1 MAARVTLMFAA
12 LLCLT
17 FVSHAHAQT
26 TTSVAAVVYS
36 VRVDSSAQATGLRL
50 RDAPRAE
57 GMRLA
62 STSRVL
68 HAQTASQAPD
78 HRLVKWGAI
87 IGVIA
92 GVTGGALQP
101 THSNG
106 EYVLGNSRLTSTLA
120 LGGISGGIGALVG
133 LAIERGRR

>member
-1 MAARVTLMFAA
+1 MAARVTLMFAS

-17 FVSHAHAQT
+17 VVGHAQAQT
-26 TTSVAAVVYS
+26 TTSTAAVIYS
-36 VRVDSSAQATGLRL
+36 VPVDNAPQAVGPKL
-50 RDAPRAE
+50 RDAARVE

-62 STSRVL
+62 STPGVL
-68 HAQTASQAPD
+68 HAQAAPQAPE
-78 HRLVKWGAI
+78 HRLVKWGTI